1 MTRNYSEL
9 SAAWEIPVA
18 DLKTARTKLGD
29 QLVEGRHFDRGE
41 QNALLF
47 NPDGEA
53 LLLQQLNIEPKTPDM
68 SEGEFAD
75 FLAEQTISLMA
86 PAIALRAY
94 QLLPQRVLGEM
105 RRMLHQPRSEDEVQA
120 VSNALNLYT
129 ANIPGFLP
137 GGRA

>member
-18 DLKTARTKLGD
+18 DLKAARSKLGE

-53 LLLQQLNIEPKTPDM
+53 LLLQFLGIEPKTPDM
-68 SEGEFAD
+68 NEAEFAD
-75 FLAEQTISLMA
+75 FLAEQTIALMA

-105 RRMLHQPRSEDEVQA
+105 RRMLHAPKNQDEVEA
-120 VSNALNLYT
+120 VGNALNLYAT
-129 ANIPGFLP
+129 GVPNFLP
-137 GGRA
+137 GGLN

>member
-18 DLKTARTKLGD
+18 DLKAARSKLGE

-47 NPDGEA
+47 NPDGET
-53 LLLQQLNIEPKTPDM
+53 LLLQFLGIEPKTPDM

-75 FLAEQTISLMA
+75 FLAEQTIALMA

-105 RRMLHQPRSEDEVQA
+105 RRMLHAPKNQDEVEA
-120 VSNALNLYT
+120 VGNALNLY
-129 ANIPGFLP
+129 AAGVPNFLP
-137 GGRA
+137 GGLN